1 MRKAFQDP
9 EVGFL
14 NLDRSGETLA
24 ARAKVCLGCVPSI
37 KIPCR
42 LSSDKRCSFRQETRR
57 QSRHTPV
64 ESVNV
69 IALLEGTDAELKNE
83 YVILYGHEHSRLGS
97 MARQAPSGAGL
108 EVTPFLLP
116 S

>member
-1 MRKAFQDP
+1 
-9 EVGFL
+9 
-14 NLDRSGETLA
+14 
-24 ARAKVCLGCVPSI
+24 
-37 KIPCR
+37 
-42 LSSDKRCSFRQETRR
+42 
-57 QSRHTPV
+57 
-64 ESVNV
+64 VNV